1 MSTPWSRALRVA
13 DLTAADPVGCGGV
26 VIRAGAG
33 PVRDLWLD
41 HLRGRLRPG
50 TPLRR
55 MPAGIPDDRLLGG
68 IDLAATLAAG
78 RPVTEAGLLSEADG
92 GLLVVP
98 MAERLTPGTAARLAG
113 ALDTGRVPGGAP
125 ARFGLILLDEGTGDD
140 ERVPDALADRLAFHL
155 DLTGIALGET
165 RGAFDDRDPSEVD
178 EARPVDAAVADL
190 CRAAAGLG
198 ILSLRAP
205 LLAMRVAHRL
215 AAEAGRATLA
225 GDDVR
230 EAARLVLAP
239 RAMRMPPVAEET
251 REAPPETAPG
261 EAAPDPAEAGDTS
274 EPDGTAEDGDTPEA
288 GGRMDAQAQSVV
300 EAARAAI
307 PAGLLAGFAAAGART
322 PPPRAGKAGAL
333 LKSVR
338 SGRPAGTRPG
348 HPRAGR
354 LALIDTLRAAA
365 PWQRLRAAEGGAGPA
380 FRVRA
385 SDVRITRFRQR
396 GETTTIFAV
405 DASGSA
411 ALERLAEAKGAVELL
426 LAEAYIRRDRVA
438 LVAFRGTG
446 AEIVLAPTR
455 ALARARRDLAALPG
469 GGGTPLASGL
479 YAAADLART
488 VIRAGGAATLV
499 VLTDGRANVTRAGMP
514 GRAQAGA
521 DALDAAALLRAHAI
535 RSILI
540 DTAARPQDSARRL
553 AEAMGARYLPLPYAD
568 ATAMSRAIRA
578 VG

>member
-13 DLTAADPVGCGGV
+13 DLVAADPRGYGGV
-26 VIRAGAG
+26 VVRAGAG

-78 RPVTEAGLLSEADG
+78 RPVTEAGLLTEADG

-140 ERVPDALADRLAFHL
+140 ERTPDSLTDRLAFHL
-155 DLTGIALGET
+155 DLTGIAWGET
-165 RGAFDDRDPSEVD
+165 RAAVDDRDSSEVD
-178 EARPVDAAVADL
+178 AARPMDAAVADL

-225 GDDVR
+225 GADVR

-251 REAPPETAPG
+251 RAAPPETAPG
-261 EAAPDPAEAGDTS
+261 EAAPDPAEAG
-274 EPDGTAEDGDTPEA
+274 
-288 GGRMDAQAQSVV
+288 GRMDAQTESVV

-365 PWQRLRAAEGGAGPA
+365 PWQRLRRAEGGVGPA
-380 FRVRA
+380 FQVRA

-479 YAAADLART
+479 DAAADLART

-499 VLTDGRANVTRAGMP
+499 VLTDGRANVTRAGTP

-540 DTAARPQDSARRL
+540 DTAARPQESARRL